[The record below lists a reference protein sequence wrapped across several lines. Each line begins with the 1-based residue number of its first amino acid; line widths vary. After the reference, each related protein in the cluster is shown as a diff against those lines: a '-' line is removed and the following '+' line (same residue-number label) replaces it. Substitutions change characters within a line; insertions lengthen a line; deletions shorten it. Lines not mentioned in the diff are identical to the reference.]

1 VGGIAGLIYDAPVE
15 AFEELYCRISALELL
30 VFAMAGQIDKKQ
42 FTRDLA
48 IHKERLLAT
57 ATFASLSPEVA
68 KRLTATIDRYARV
81 VQGRKE

>member
-1 VGGIAGLIYDAPVE
+1 MFYDRTVE

-30 VFAMAGQIDKKQ
+30 VFAMAGQIDRES

-48 IHKERLLAT
+48 IHKDKLLAT

-68 KRLTATIDRYARV
+68 ERLTATIDRYARV
-81 VQGRKE
+81 LVQDRRE